1 MRGFW
6 ISRVIGRELFLV
18 RIQVFRA
25 GLREAWIGD
34 GAKRGEC
41 SGEEPAIM
49 EPGESALEGVRKSTH
64 EYGTRNLQ
72 IDELDGIASLLKYLT
87 VENALR
93 YVANCRNVC
102 DACGAF

>member
-41 SGEEPAIM
+41 RSVAERSRPLWSLGR
-49 EPGESALEGVRKSTH
+49 ALSKV
-64 EYGTRNLQ
+64 
-72 IDELDGIASLLKYLT
+72 
-87 VENALR
+87 
-93 YVANCRNVC
+93 
-102 DACGAF
+102 